1 MVQLLARFAS
11 VAPSGEAGVAVPP
24 LDFDGI
30 YDEHMDFVWRT
41 ARRLGVAEWAAD
53 DVVQQVFLTV
63 HRRLATFE
71 GRSSV
76 RTWIFAILRRC
87 VQEHRR
93 LLRRRTPHLVG
104 GGTHLDPDSLPAP
117 AGDKER
123 SQAEAARIVERLLE
137 SLSDDERTI
146 FVLAELEQLPMREI
160 AEGLG
165 LKLKTA
171 YSRARTA
178 RIQFERAAAR
188 MRLQED
194 WRTR

>member
-1 MVQLLARFAS
+1 M
-11 VAPSGEAGVAVPP
+11 
-24 LDFDGI
+24 
-30 YDEHMDFVWRT
+30 
-41 ARRLGVAEWAAD
+41 
-53 DVVQQVFLTV
+53 
-63 HRRLATFE
+63 
-71 GRSSV
+71 
-76 RTWIFAILRRC
+76 
-87 VQEHRR
+87 
-93 LLRRRTPHLVG
+93 
-104 GGTHLDPDSLPAP
+104 DPDSLPAP
-117 AGDKER
+117 ADDKER
-123 SQAEAARIVERLLE
+123 SQAEAGRIVERLLE